1 MTVTQNAMV
10 RILQGPFIGGDSST
24 LPSQV
29 FPMFPSLDWD
39 FQLLTRRDPGHRIS
53 APIPSAVTRIEW
65 GTRGNLEDQFLFS
78 FVNLNH
84 SHSLLEDLIKVV
96 LLTWPGHT
104 TIRLI
109 IHGG

>member
-1 MTVTQNAMV
+1 MTVTQNTMV

-84 SHSLLEDLIKVV
+84 WQILF
-96 LLTWPGHT
+96 
-104 TIRLI
+104 
-109 IHGG
+109 